1 MTEPLVVRRET
12 HMAASPAT
20 VLAFLTDPEEILSW
34 VGTQAHPGGLYLVKG
49 HRRPHPCGARSVPE
63 VVPILRMTHSGFP
76 NASQCAH
83 HEKPVGALPE

>member
-49 HRRPHPCGARSVPE
+49 ASATAPMWRAERSGG
-63 VVPILRMTHSGFP
+63 RADT
-76 NASQCAH
+76 AH
-83 HEKPVGALPE
+83 DP